1 MDARE
6 IAWQV
11 LNQVCLEKEYANLA
25 LRKVKLQGADMAFVT
40 QVVYGTLQHY
50 RYVRYLW
57 EGLVKS
63 KPKSKI
69 AVLLDMSVYQLMF
82 LHTPTYAIIH
92 EAVDLAKQVYQGRYA
107 KLVNALLHQVERAP
121 RALPQEETARLAI
134 ETSHPDWLLAMWKA
148 QYGAEIM
155 KQIAYHDIAEGKTW
169 IRCNTL
175 VNSLEE
181 LEAAMPGRLEKAP
194 LPQAYA
200 YLGKQL
206 LQEPCFR
213 NGGFAIGDLSSQMVA
228 GYLDPK
234 PHETILDVCSAPGGK
249 ACHMAALMENKGK
262 IIACDLHAH
271 RVKLI
276 EEGAKR
282 LHVSIIE
289 AKVLDALQ
297 AQTHFSHT
305 SFDRILCDVPCS
317 GYGVLQG
324 KSDIKYH
331 MQSSDM
337 DAIIKTQE
345 AILESVWP
353 LVKVHGVLVY
363 STCTLNKKENEK
375 QIAAFLSRHPQFQ
388 LEKEQTI
395 FPFIYNSDGFYM
407 AKLCR
412 IA

>member
-1 MDARE
+1 MDVRE

-107 KLVNALLHQVERAP
+107 KLVNALLHQVELSP

-181 LEAAMPGRLEKAP
+181 LEAAMPR
-194 LPQAYA
+194 QYA
-200 YLGKQL
+200 CL
-206 LQEPCFR
+206 
-213 NGGFAIGDLSSQMVA
+213 
-228 GYLDPK
+228 
-234 PHETILDVCSAPGGK
+234 
-249 ACHMAALMENKGK
+249 
-262 IIACDLHAH
+262 
-271 RVKLI
+271 
-276 EEGAKR
+276 
-282 LHVSIIE
+282 
-289 AKVLDALQ
+289 
-297 AQTHFSHT
+297 
-305 SFDRILCDVPCS
+305 
-317 GYGVLQG
+317 
-324 KSDIKYH
+324 
-331 MQSSDM
+331 
-337 DAIIKTQE
+337 
-345 AILESVWP
+345 
-353 LVKVHGVLVY
+353 
-363 STCTLNKKENEK
+363 
-375 QIAAFLSRHPQFQ
+375 
-388 LEKEQTI
+388 
-395 FPFIYNSDGFYM
+395 
-407 AKLCR
+407 
-412 IA
+412 